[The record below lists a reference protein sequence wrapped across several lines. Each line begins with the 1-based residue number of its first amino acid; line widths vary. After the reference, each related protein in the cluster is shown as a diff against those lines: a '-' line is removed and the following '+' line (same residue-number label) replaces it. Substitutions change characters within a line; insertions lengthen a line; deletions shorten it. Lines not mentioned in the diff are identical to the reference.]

1 MMKPMICQQCR
12 EEMNPLHAKVEWM
25 SNKLFLS
32 LMETIRLVHPHC
44 QYQFTHPKT
53 MDMLDLH
60 DHWLPFWSLSEFMEI
75 PDEHDWDNKQIAFE
89 IFKDFIHH
97 QQLRSKEVQNNEDN
111 QS

>member
-1 MMKPMICQQCR
+1 MRKSNILNAFSTKTCTPEVLEHWER
-12 EEMNPLHAKVEWM
+12 SPLRY
-25 SNKLFLS
+25 L
-32 LMETIRLVHPHC
+32 TLVHPHC

-75 PDEHDWDNKQIAFE
+75 PYEHDWDNKQIAFE